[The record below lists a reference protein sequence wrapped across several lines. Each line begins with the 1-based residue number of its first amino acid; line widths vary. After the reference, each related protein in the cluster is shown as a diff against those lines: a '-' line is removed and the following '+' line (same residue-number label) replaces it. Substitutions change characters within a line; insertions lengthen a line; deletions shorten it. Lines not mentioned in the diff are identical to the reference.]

1 MLPLILTGVGRY
13 PASSTTKGQPNLIL
27 FLLLLVGIPLVELYF
42 LIQVGTEIGVLPT
55 IAISLFTAAL
65 GGYLVRRQGFD
76 VLARVRRA
84 KDQGELPALAVMDGA
99 LLLVAGFFLLLPGF
113 MTDAVG
119 FLLLIPAI
127 RQHLIKRFIVILP
140 PGQGPG
146 GPAGPRVIEGD
157 YRRESD

>member
-1 MLPLILTGVGRY
+1 MIP
-13 PASSTTKGQPNLIL
+13 
-27 FLLLLVGIPLVELYF
+27 FLLFLVGIPLVELYF

-55 IAISLFTAAL
+55 IGISLFTAAL

-76 VLARVRRA
+76 VLARVRRVRRV
-84 KDQGELPALAVMDGA
+84 KDQGEPPALAVLDGA
-99 LLLVAGFFLLLPGF
+99 LLLVAGLFLLLPGF
-113 MTDAVG
+113 LTDALG

-127 RQHLIKRFIVILP
+127 RQHLIKRVIVILP